1 MAKLNTNSNVYTIV
15 YASVMVIIVAFLLA
29 FVASSLKATQDAN
42 VERDIKGQILSS
54 VNLRGEADV
63 DAKYAE
69 VITKNADGTFTANI
83 NGEEKLIVPLKGAGL
98 WGPIWGYISVN
109 KDGETV
115 YGAFFNH
122 EGETAGLGARIV
134 EEWFQTGF
142 NGKKIFKDNEVALG
156 VYKAGKA
163 PSGLSADYVVDAV
176 TGATL
181 TSDGVRNMIQ
191 KAIAQYADAIAAFK
205 GGESKTCCGK
215 GQCEMADSCA
225 TDSCA
230 NCASCDKANCASNED
245 CASCEKCASKK
256 ECGSC
261 CESDNTNK

>member
-1 MAKLNTNSNVYTIV
+1 MNTNSNVYTIV

-29 FVASSLKATQDAN
+29 FVASSLKETQDAN
-42 VERDIKGQILSS
+42 VARDVKGQILSS

-63 DAKYAE
+63 DGKYAE
-69 VITKNADGTFTANI
+69 VITENENGTFTANI

-163 PSGLSADYVVDAV
+163 PSNLSADYVVDAV

-191 KAIAQYADAIAAFK
+191 KCIAQYADAINAFK
-205 GGESKTCCGK
+205 GGESKSCNAKPCCGEE
-215 GQCEMADSCA
+215 QCEKADSCCV
-225 TDSCA
+225 DSCA
-230 NCASCDKANCASNED
+230 D
-245 CASCEKCASKK
+245 CASSCDECGACKAEK
-256 ECGSC
+256 ECGAC
-261 CESDNTNK
+261 CESDKTNK

>member
-29 FVASSLKATQDAN
+29 FVASSLKETQDAN
-42 VERDIKGQILSS
+42 VARDVKGQILSS

-63 DAKYAE
+63 DGKYAE
-69 VITKNADGTFTANI
+69 VITENENGTFTANI

-163 PSGLSADYVVDAV
+163 PSNLSADYVVDAV

-181 TSDGVRNMIQ
+181 TSDGVRNMLQ
-191 KAIAQYADAIAAFK
+191 KCIAQYADAIKAFK
-205 GGESKTCCGK
+205 GGESKSCDAKPCCGE
-215 GQCEMADSCA
+215 GQCEMADSCCA
-225 TDSCA
+225 DSCA
-230 NCASCDKANCASNED
+230 D
-245 CASCEKCASKK
+245 CASSCDECDKCGACKAEK
-256 ECGSC
+256 ECGAC